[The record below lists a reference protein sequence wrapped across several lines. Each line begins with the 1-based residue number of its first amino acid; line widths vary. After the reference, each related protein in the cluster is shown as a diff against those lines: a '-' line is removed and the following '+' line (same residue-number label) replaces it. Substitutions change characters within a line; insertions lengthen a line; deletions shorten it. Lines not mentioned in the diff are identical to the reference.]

1 MSYSFLRDR
10 AEHTKQEESF
20 LFALSVCFFISVF
33 IAFIVIS
40 FLPFGLSVFIVISLL
55 RNRLSVSIVTSI
67 SFLRNRLSVSII
79 ISLLRYYIIVIS
91 LLRARLRA
99 PGRRIGNGDSLY
111 F

>member
-55 RNRLSVSIVTSI
+55 RARLSVFISI
-67 SFLRNRLSVSII
+67 SFLRARLSVSII